1 MFLNIEEDWK
11 TISDAKGEAA
21 FIPERLKDIKN
32 SPYNYW
38 HEIFTIRV
46 INFIMYRTRLSRVL
60 RQDYA
65 MLKSMAAMNAVKEKS
80 VCQEL
85 L

>member
-21 FIPERLKDIKN
+21 FIPEILKDIKN
-32 SPYNYW
+32 SLWNYW

-46 INFIMYRTRLSRVL
+46 INFIMYCTRLPRVL
-60 RQDYA
+60 HQNYA